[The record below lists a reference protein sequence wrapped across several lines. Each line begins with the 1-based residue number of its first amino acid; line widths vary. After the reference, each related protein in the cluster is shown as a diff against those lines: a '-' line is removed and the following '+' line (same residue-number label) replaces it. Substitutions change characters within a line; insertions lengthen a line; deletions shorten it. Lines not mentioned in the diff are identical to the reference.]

1 MNTYSMM
8 CTCGDEMKVEAES
21 RGAAVAQMQ
30 QMMNEDMIASHMSQ
44 RHPGEPVPSMTD
56 AHAMVEANMKQVM

>member
-1 MNTYSMM
+1 
-8 CTCGDEMKVEAES
+8 MKVEAES